1 MSVLEDHDLTALAE
15 LVRTKAVS
23 PVDLVEESI
32 ARIERLNPEL
42 NAIVTPM
49 YESARAS
56 ALQPSEGPL
65 AGVPYLIKDILA
77 QVEGVRYTAGSRLLE
92 HHVSHNDSELIA
104 RLRRAGLIFVAK
116 TNTPEFGFL
125 PTTESLL
132 FGAAK
137 NPWGLGH
144 TTGGSSGGSAAAV
157 AARILPAAHANDG
170 GGSIRIP
177 ASCCGLFGLKPTRGR
192 ISLGPDLGDVMG
204 GLVCEHAV
212 TVSVR
217 DSALLLDLTQGP
229 AAGDPYFA
237 APPVRPYM
245 EEVRTPPGKL
255 RIAVSTKTLNGVEVH
270 PDCLAAVADAKQ
282 LCSELG
288 HEVFDAEL
296 PISGDMFAH
305 AFSVLWT
312 TGAALT
318 LDGTAMLTGLTPTK
332 DNIEPL
338 SYALAE
344 AGRAHSASSYLLAVG
359 LLQRLCREIGR
370 FMQGHDV
377 LLSPVLAEPP
387 VPLGSFHQPSED
399 PLQGLVRAA
408 QFAPFTPIQNATGE
422 PAMSVPLY
430 WNAEGL
436 PIGVQFAGRY
446 GDEATLFRL
455 AAQLE
460 TARPWAKKKPKV
472 SA

>member
-1 MSVLEDHDLTALAE
+1 
-15 LVRTKAVS
+15 
-23 PVDLVEESI
+23 
-32 ARIERLNPEL
+32 
-42 NAIVTPM
+42 
-49 YESARAS
+49 
-56 ALQPSEGPL
+56 
-65 AGVPYLIKDILA
+65 
-77 QVEGVRYTAGSRLLE
+77 
-92 HHVSHNDSELIA
+92 
-104 RLRRAGLIFVAK
+104 
-116 TNTPEFGFL
+116 
-125 PTTESLL
+125 
-132 FGAAK
+132 
-137 NPWGLGH
+137 
-144 TTGGSSGGSAAAV
+144 
-157 AARILPAAHANDG
+157 
-170 GGSIRIP
+170 
-177 ASCCGLFGLKPTRGR
+177 
-192 ISLGPDLGDVMG
+192 GPDLGDVMG

-370 FMQGHDV
+370 FMKGHAV
-377 LLSPVLAEPP
+377 LLPPLLADPP